1 MKFVHITF
9 RFEYTESIEKILDDQ
24 GVVNYVR
31 HPMVQGKGID
41 GKHFGS
47 KVFPGNFTVVQAVVG
62 DDETARLLKDLEEFG
77 KSKAAHHHLRAFVL
91 PVEAMIGAEY
101 D

>member
-9 RFEYTESIEKILDDQ
+9 RFEYTESIEKILDDH
-24 GVVNYVR
+24 GLADYVR
-31 HPMVQGKGID
+31 HPIVHGKGID

-47 KVFPGNFTVVQAVVG
+47 KVFPGNYTIVQAVVG
-62 DDETARLLKDLEEFG
+62 DEAVDALLDDLEAFG

-91 PVEAMIGAEY
+91 PVERMIGEEY